1 MHSGRLKEK
10 IYVSLS
16 LAVCRIHNAKTLT
29 SCYIPLEISSQSQKT
44 RQHPQKSEQF
54 QG

>member
-1 MHSGRLKEK
+1 MSVSVTL
-10 IYVSLS
+10 YV
-16 LAVCRIHNAKTLT
+16 AYTMQTLT

-44 RQHPQKSEQF
+44 HQHPQKSEQF